1 MILSEKMKYLGFD
14 YLYNLDKDKVAK
26 YIFTNSGVECV
37 LLFPRQRNNVILLAI
52 SRECILTEMRIP
64 FVENDYDI
72 LEIGFPFDYEYG
84 EEDVLF
90 SNETSVKRYVSE
102 IAESMHQIQKSA
114 INIISLQSI
123 ADKRELDRVL
133 KDDLSSQYSY
143 QGINEFLSIELLA
156 ETDSY
161 VIRDNRGNDLLSFN
175 SPKYAKRGFTLLCDG
190 MFRYLK
196 GLLS

>member
-1 MILSEKMKYLGFD
+1 MKYLGFD
-14 YLYNLDKDKVAK
+14 HLYNLDKDKVAK
-26 YIFTNSGVECV
+26 YIFTYSGVECV

-64 FVENDYDI
+64 FVEKEYDI
-72 LEIGFPFDYEYG
+72 MEIDFPFDYEYR
-84 EEDVLF
+84 EEDVLL

-102 IAESMHQIQKSA
+102 IAESIHQIQKSA

-133 KDDLSSQYSY
+133 KEDLSSQYSY

-161 VIRDNRGNDLLSFN
+161 VIRDNRGNDLLTFN
-175 SPKYAKRGFTLLCDG
+175 FPKYAKRGFTLLCDG
-190 MFRYLK
+190 IFRYLK